1 MRRALSG
8 IANSSSPGHAW
19 RMAAKAARAASRP
32 TPAKTK
38 EGVPT
43 TMAVIRPVSS
53 ASARS
58 QGDFCRNAMVTLPVT
73 TRTSNGRFETEGS
86 SSRDP
91 KQAIE
96 LLLEAGKVAQDQ
108 LENIDLARTA
118 LQAVLLEPL
127 DHAILGP
134 AGDHDTSTRS
144 VDGLV
149 MQAVGSDVVAVE
161 VCQLAARTDSHGVAS
176 VAARRGPQGM
186 SVGFVEV
193 LHQ

>member
-1 MRRALSG
+1 MRLVDE
-8 IANSSSPGHAW
+8 PG
-19 RMAAKAARAASRP
+19 
-32 TPAKTK
+32 
-38 EGVPT
+38 EGWGGVLGQHLRVPLHGEHLGS
-43 TMAVIRPVSS
+43 AV
-53 ASARS
+53 
-58 QGDFCRNAMVTLPVT
+58 
-73 TRTSNGRFETEGS
+73 E
-86 SSRDP
+86 
-91 KQAIE
+91 
-96 LLLEAGKVAQDQ
+96 
-108 LENIDLARTA
+108 
-118 LQAVLLEPL
+118 LEPL

-176 VAARRGPQGM
+176 IAARRGPQSM